1 MIGTFMVGTVTGTTH
16 ARIEHK
22 SGKIACHQ
30 ILDIARATT
39 HDLDI
44 VGLERI
50 FGTLTHRPG
59 QHNLYAHLLQTGSYT
74 RLAAATLR

>member
-1 MIGTFMVGTVTGTTH
+1 MVIAMTGTTH

-22 SGKIACHQ
+22 SREITRHQ

-39 HDLDI
+39 HNLDI

-59 QHNLYAHLLQTGSYT
+59 QHNLYAYLLQNGSYT

>member
-1 MIGTFMVGTVTGTTH
+1 MVIAVTGTTH

-50 FGTLTHRPG
+50 FGTFTHRSG
-59 QHNLYAHLLQTGSYT
+59 QHNLYAYLLQNGSYT

>member
-1 MIGTFMVGTVTGTTH
+1 MVVAMTGTSYT
-16 ARIEHK
+16 RIENK
-22 SGKIACHQ
+22 SREITRHQ

-50 FGTLTHRPG
+50 FGTLTHRSG
-59 QHNLYAHLLQTGSYT
+59 QHNLYAHLLQNGSYT